1 MADAGRHQVN
11 EERIGRVAKGKR
23 PQYFHDPATD
33 KLMAIVLSLVGEL
46 AVTRDRLDAL
56 ERLLESRSAI
66 SREALDALS
75 FDAGATEERNRNRKD
90 YIRRVMRVV
99 TMELERPDADGAT
112 AAFSETLE
120 KFLDDTSS

>member
-1 MADAGRHQVN
+1 MSD
-11 EERIGRVAKGKR
+11 ERIGRVAKGKR

-56 ERLLESRSAI
+56 ERLLDSQSTI
-66 SREALDALS
+66 SREALDGLS
-75 FDAGATEERNRNRKD
+75 FDASAVEERDRNRED

-112 AAFSETLE
+112 ATFSETLE
-120 KFLDDTSS
+120 KVLDDGAPR

>member
-1 MADAGRHQVN
+1 MS

-56 ERLLESRSAI
+56 ERLLESQSTI
-66 SREALDALS
+66 SRETLDGLA
-75 FDAGATEERNRNRKD
+75 FDAATVEERDRNRKD
-90 YIRRVMRVV
+90 YIRRVMRIV
-99 TMELERPDADGAT
+99 TMELERPDGDGAT
-112 AAFSETLE
+112 AAFSEALE
-120 KFLDDTSS
+120 KLLDDSPG

>member
-1 MADAGRHQVN
+1 MSDD
-11 EERIGRVAKGKR
+11 RIGRTAKGKR
-23 PQYFHDPATD
+23 PLYFHDPATD

-56 ERLLESRSAI
+56 ERLLESQSAI
-66 SREALDALS
+66 SREALDEIS
-75 FDAGATEERNRNRKD
+75 FDADAIEARDRNRRE

-112 AAFSETLE
+112 PAFSEQLE
-120 KFLDDTSS
+120 KLLNDRAD

>member
-1 MADAGRHQVN
+1 MSA
-11 EERIGRVAKGKR
+11 ERIGRVAKGKR
-23 PQYFHDPATD
+23 PLYFRDPATD

-56 ERLLESRSAI
+56 ERLLESQSAI

-75 FDAGATEERNRNRKD
+75 FDDQATKERDRKRKD

-112 AAFSETLE
+112 AAFSEQLE
-120 KFLDDTSS
+120 KLLDDGTA